1 MIIRICS
8 NLYVKMQLIRQRS
21 TFSALL
27 DESWQSG
34 AVLKSL
40 STNIYENLALEDWI
54 QEHVDLE
61 TRSLLLLWRNMSAAV
76 IGRHQNPWQECH
88 LGLMREKGIPLARR
102 RSGGGAVYHDLG
114 NINMTFFTSK
124 KQYDRQRNLRTVT
137 SALTELRPALDVR
150 ATERFDI
157 LLNEQFK
164 ISGSAAKLG
173 RTAAY
178 HHCTLLCAADRS
190 LLRGVLRSTCQGIK
204 SNATPSVP
212 SPVKNLTDEDPTLD
226 CEIIMDAVANRY
238 IRDFGLNGPL
248 ILIDPTDELRHPGIH
263 RLTQELQTWDWVFG
277 KTPKF
282 TIDTCFDIP
291 HEAVRSK
298 VILNME
304 VKYGIIEKC
313 RIEVPSAWLPLHMCE
328 EFSTLLVGS
337 RFCPSDIAALFVAV
351 SRANPQTCDLQAKVN
366 LLCTKLTTVM

>member
-1 MIIRICS
+1 MIIRH
-8 NLYVKMQLIRQRS
+8 VKTQLIRQRS

-27 DESWQSG
+27 DASFKSG

-61 TRSLLLLWRNMSAAV
+61 SRSLLLLWRNMPAAV

-124 KQYDRQRNLRTVT
+124 KQYDRQRNMRTVT
-137 SALTELRPALDVR
+137 SALKDLRPGLDVR
-150 ATERFDI
+150 ATERFDM

-190 LLRGVLRSTCQGIK
+190 LLSGVLRSPCQGIK

-238 IRDFGLNGPL
+238 IRDSGLNGPL
-248 ILIDPTDELRHPGIH
+248 ILIDPTDELCHPGIH
-263 RLTQELQTWDWVFG
+263 RLTRELQTWNWVFG

-291 HEAVRSK
+291 HEAVRPK
-298 VILNME
+298 VMLNME

-313 RIEVPSAWLPLHMCE
+313 RIEVPSDWLPLHMCE

-351 SRANPQTCDLQAKVN
+351 SRANPQTCDLQAKLN
-366 LLCTKLTTVM
+366 LLCTKLTNVM